1 MLNKSSIMEILQK
14 DDGNKGAFYV
24 EQENQVLAEMTYV
37 WAGTD
42 RIIIDHTDVNTTL
55 KGKGIGMQM
64 VRKAV
69 DFARDKG
76 IKIVPLC
83 PFARSVFDKIKE
95 FNDVL

>member
-1 MLNKSSIMEILQK
+1 MEILQK

-69 DFARDKG
+69 DFARDKR